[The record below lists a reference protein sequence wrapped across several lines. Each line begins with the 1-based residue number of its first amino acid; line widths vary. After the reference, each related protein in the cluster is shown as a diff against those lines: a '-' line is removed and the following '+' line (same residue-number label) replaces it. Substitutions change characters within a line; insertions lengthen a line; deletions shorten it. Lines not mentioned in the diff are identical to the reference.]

1 MLKVVKSSEVEIKEF
16 ETHESHKKVVMDFI
30 TKDSNDNPRGRVP
43 QQHESC
49 VKRTMWL
56 AIEENES
63 CPNNLDIQ
71 KEDNNA

>member
-43 QQHESC
+43 Q
-49 VKRTMWL
+49 
-56 AIEENES
+56 
-63 CPNNLDIQ
+63 
-71 KEDNNA
+71 